1 MKKKI
6 ALLSVCIILLLSIF
20 IRNIMIKSNQGKTVS
35 TEPEGTISGEQT
47 LQGISRAEAFRLV
60 SYLYYTDEDRENL
73 LTDVTF
79 QDVSQEDWYYEY
91 ILSFYNAGFEN
102 QADSVNGKFY
112 MRPMQELNQYEGNLL
127 FTQIAD
133 SFGMDLKEIY
143 QVSGLDLA
151 TGTTTD
157 SIDRAQFL
165 SLYETVVGMLN
176 EKNALV
182 RMEPLYLLAIN
193 EDGTMITQSGTYY
206 GAELFYLNPDSIEEA
221 TGQKLEDYIDCRIEA
236 AVSDNRILYVKEVLD
251 EATTFENA
259 YIIHGEGNELTAF
272 INGVTK
278 TFQLQAPLT
287 ERIDSIVGNLTCQKG
302 KVAGI
307 SIKPDMVSDKV
318 ILANNQYIELEN
330 YGKVEYDNNFKIYK
344 VYGDL
349 KMEQTNAILVGYTNT
364 QFVLTDHKIS
374 AALITE
380 PILATNIRVMIK
392 TDSFKSLFHD
402 SVTVTSKKAFT
413 IYYGEESKSY
423 KAKKEVTIDADSKYL
438 AEGRLKIVSEDG
450 ETPITILSI
459 KRSQGNP
466 SYRGTIE
473 IGVTGK
479 GLTVINE
486 LPIEEYLYA
495 VLPSE
500 MPASYGI
507 EALKTQAVCA
517 RSYAYKQLLGN
528 NYSQYGA
535 HVDDSSSYQVY
546 NNIAETKETVQAVKE
561 TYGQVIEYQ
570 GSVIT
575 AYYFSTSCG
584 YTSSITDVW
593 GGASEDTYL
602 VGSFQG
608 LDGLALAQT
617 EGNESQSGETENQ
630 TGEGEETNKA
640 SGSGDESDESV
651 GVMGNSSTLVDFSKE
666 SEFRKF
672 LEKNTYDTLEDDFAW
687 YRWKTELTYAQITES
702 VNNKLESRY
711 EANPAYVLT
720 EQTTNGEVTYESQPI
735 QTVGDVT
742 GIEVK
747 ERKSSG
753 IVTALLIHGTKATV
767 LVRTEYNIR
776 SLLAPTDSKVIR
788 QDESA
793 VKNLSILPSAFFVFD
808 TIDEGIQITGG
819 GYGHGVG
826 MSQNG
831 AKALADLGY
840 PYEDIVAYY
849 YKGTSLDNIY
859 N

>member
-35 TEPEGTISGEQT
+35 AEPEGTTSGEQT
-47 LQGISRAEAFRLV
+47 VQGISRAEAFRLV
-60 SYLYYTDEDRENL
+60 SYLYYTDEDREKHL
-73 LTDVTF
+73 SDVTF
-79 QDVSQEDWYYEY
+79 QDVSQEDWYYES
-91 ILSFYNAGFEN
+91 ILSLYNAGFEN
-102 QADSVNGKFY
+102 QADSANGKFY
-112 MRPMQELNQYEGNLL
+112 MRPTEQLNQYEGNLL

-133 SFGMDLKEIY
+133 TFGMDLKEIY
-143 QVSGLDLA
+143 QMSGLDLA
-151 TGTTTD
+151 TGTTAE
-157 SIDRAQFL
+157 SIDRSQFL

-176 EKNALV
+176 EEDALV
-182 RMEPLYLLAIN
+182 QMEPLYLLAIN
-193 EDGTMITQSGTYY
+193 EDGTIITQNGTYY
-206 GAELFYLNPDSIEEA
+206 GAELFYLNQDSIEEA
-221 TGQKLEDYIDCRIEA
+221 TGQKLEDYIDCKLEV
-236 AVSDNRILYVKEVLD
+236 AVSENRILYVKEVLD

-272 INGVTK
+272 IDGVTK
-278 TFQLQAPLT
+278 TFQLQAALT
-287 ERIDSIVGNLTCQKG
+287 EKIDSIVGNITCQKG
-302 KVAGI
+302 KVTGI

-318 ILANNQYIELEN
+318 LLANNQYIELEN

-380 PILATNIRVMIK
+380 PISATNIRVMIK
-392 TDSFKSLFHD
+392 TDNFKSLFHD

-413 IYYGEESKSY
+413 LYYGEESKSY
-423 KAKKEVTIDADSKYL
+423 KAKKEVTINTDSKYL
-438 AEGRLKIVSEDG
+438 AEGRIKIVSDDG

-459 KRSQGNP
+459 SRSQGNP
-466 SYRGTIE
+466 SYRGSIE
-473 IGVTGK
+473 IGVTEK
-479 GLTVINE
+479 GLTIINE

-528 NYSQYGA
+528 SYSQYGA

-593 GGASEDTYL
+593 GGASEDAYL

-608 LDGLALAQT
+608 LDGLTLAQI
-617 EGNESQSGETENQ
+617 EGKENQ
-630 TGEGEETNKA
+630 TGEGKETDSA
-640 SGSGDESDESV
+640 SSSGDESDESV
-651 GVMGNSSTLVDFSKE
+651 DAMGNSSTLVDFSKE

-672 LEKNTYDTLEDDFAW
+672 LEKNSYDTLEDDFAW
-687 YRWKTELTYAQITES
+687 YRWSTELTYAQITEA

-720 EQTTNGEVTYESQPI
+720 KKTTAGEVTYESEPI

-753 IVTALLIHGTKATV
+753 IVTGLLIHGTKATV

-776 SLLAPTDSKVIR
+776 SLLAPTASKVVR
-788 QDESA
+788 QDDSV

-808 TIDEGIQITGG
+808 STEEGIQITGG